1 MSAHPSDGRPRGIQ
15 SVPDRARAA
24 SRMVDE
30 GTMTI
35 AEVAKLFGVK
45 RATVHEWRKR
55 VRDAEVD
62 ARNLERLGR

>member
-30 GTMTI
+30 GTSV

-45 RATVHEWRKR
+45 RATIHEWRKR
-55 VRDAEVD
+55 VKDAEVD
-62 ARNLERLGR
+62 ARNLARLGR